1 MANTPKYPTALA
13 TLTDLLQAFDGFQT
27 VLAADLGP
35 TDSSISVASGLGA
48 GANCVVAIGSELILL
63 SAAASGTLTV
73 ATGGRGFAGTTPG
86 SWPSGTRVLGND
98 VAWHHNQ
105 TAAEIIALETALG
118 ASLANVVLPTRQIAT
133 DATLSGGGDLS
144 ANRTLSV
151 IPDQTNQRVGISKG
165 GAAVTGTRKQLN
177 VIEGA
182 GITLTVADNSGA
194 NRVDVTVAAVS
205 PIADIEFVIDGG
217 GDVIATGVKGD
228 LFIDFPCTINQV
240 TLLADRSGSIV
251 VEIQK
256 CTYAQFDNSAHPVTG
271 DKLNGSGTAPT
282 ISGANKSQ
290 DSTLTSWN
298 TSIAAGSVLRFVV
311 NSCSTMQRC
320 TVGLKVT
327 KG

>member
-240 TLLADRSGSIV
+240 DRGGDSEMHV
-251 VEIQK
+251 R
-256 CTYAQFDNSAHPVTG
+256 PV
-271 DKLNGSGTAPT
+271 
-282 ISGANKSQ
+282 
-290 DSTLTSWN
+290 
-298 TSIAAGSVLRFVV
+298 R
-311 NSCSTMQRC
+311 
-320 TVGLKVT
+320 
-327 KG
+327 